1 MDRTTH
7 APTRFRLSGLPGFRL
22 RDMISRGEISVPELV
37 ADSLAAIE
45 ELDRGIHAF
54 TVTCPE
60 RALAEA
66 EAAQKRFQSEGALPS
81 LLGLPLAVKDY
92 EPVAGL
98 PFSCGSQVFSGR
110 IAAQDSLHVARLRA
124 AGAIVVG
131 KTNTPEFTLLG
142 ETRNGLG
149 PDTRNPWDRN
159 RTPGGSSGGSAAA
172 LAAGM
177 VSLATGSDTAGSI
190 TVPAAFCGLVGLK
203 PSHRRIPIWPGS
215 DDWRPFSDV
224 GPMACCISDL
234 ALMFAAT
241 AGPDPRDPHA
251 APLPPAAPKPRHLRI
266 AWGTAIA
273 GLPVDPSCAAAAE
286 DLAGIFADL
295 GHEVRQTAPLL
306 PDPGPVLDILGAVEE
321 YRVRGPLLG
330 RTADILM
337 PETLAILQQGRDADP
352 RSIEAARNARSR
364 IVGIFQTFMADCDL
378 FILPATACPAFPLR
392 QPPPVIGAR
401 AVTPDWPSYAP
412 FNMLANLT
420 GCPVATLPVRL
431 TADGLPVGALIFAK
445 FGQDDLLLAAL
456 AQAEGR
462 RGSFPSPPATSSR

>member
-1 MDRTTH
+1 MDRTAN
-7 APTRFRLSGLPGFRL
+7 APQQARLSRLPGYRL
-22 RDMISRGEISVPELV
+22 RELIGKGEISIPELV

-45 ELDRGIHAF
+45 ERDGDLRAF
-54 TVTCPE
+54 TVICPE
-60 RALAEA
+60 QALAEA
-66 EAAQKRFQSEGALPS
+66 SAAQARFRTESVLPP

-98 PFSCGSQVFSGR
+98 PFACGSRVFENR
-110 IAAQDSLHVARLRA
+110 IAVQDSLHVARLRA

-177 VSLATGSDTAGSI
+177 VALATGSDTAGSI

-215 DDWRPFSDV
+215 DDWQPFSDV
-224 GPMACCISDL
+224 GPMARCITDL

-241 AGPDPRDPHA
+241 AGPDPHDPHA
-251 APLPPAAPKPRHLRI
+251 APIAPTGSNPRRLKITWSTTI
-266 AWGTAIA
+266 AE
-273 GLPVDPSCAAAAE
+273 LPVDPACAAAAE
-286 DLAGIFADL
+286 DLARVFAER
-295 GHEVRQTAPLL
+295 GHQVRRAAPLL
-306 PDPGPVLDILGAVEE
+306 PDPGPVLDLLGAVEE
-321 YRVRGPLLG
+321 FRARGHLLG
-330 RTADILM
+330 SAAPMLM

-352 RSIEAARNARSR
+352 QSIEAARSTRRR
-364 IVGIFQTFMADCDL
+364 IVTMFQAFMADCDL

-431 TADGLPVGALIFAK
+431 TSCGLPVGALAFAR
-445 FGQDDLLLAAL
+445 FGEDELLLSAL
-456 AQAEGR
+456 KQAEGTL
-462 RGSFPSPPATSSR
+462 GPFTPGLKSSR